1 MYYLIDGKKFVK
13 GVSTFT
19 QTSEPFSL
27 LDEIVETNPFLRDSE
42 FMLWSDAS
50 SRKFIAEYY
59 PWFLSTFDGYV
70 YPIQRADVI
79 RYFVLHRFGGIYMD
93 LDIGCRR
100 NMDPLLYFEVI
111 LPQTIPVGVSNDLM
125 FAEKNHPFM
134 DLVIHNLITFD
145 HTYGTNYPTVMFSTG
160 PMFLSAQY
168 GLWPKDVSEGME
180 RQVRVLP
187 RRWYGKNAPPSQM
200 TDSYFDHYYGSS
212 WHA

>member
-1 MYYLIDGKKFVK
+1 
-13 GVSTFT
+13 
-19 QTSEPFSL
+19 
-27 LDEIVETNPFLRDSE
+27 
-42 FMLWSDAS
+42 MLWSDDAS
-50 SRKFIAEYY
+50 RNFIAEYY

-79 RYFVLHRFGGIYMD
+79 RYFVLHRYGGVYMD

-125 FAEKNHPFM
+125 FAAKNHPFM

-200 TDSYFDHYYGSS
+200 TDSFFDHYYGSS